1 LVNLLAPFPFFE
13 VSQTQVS
20 GRNNNP
26 LSRLADF
33 VLDYLVPV
41 MTAAML
47 LAVIVLLV
55 VLWH

>member
-1 LVNLLAPFPFFE
+1 M
-13 VSQTQVS
+13 SQTQVS
-20 GRNNNP
+20 GRNNNT

-33 VLDYLVPV
+33 VLDYLVPF